1 MKLVIFGLTI
11 SSSWGNGHATVWR
24 GLCRELAR
32 LGHQV
37 IFFERNVAYYAAHRD
52 FHDIPGGKL
61 ILYETWSE
69 ALSQARRHLAD
80 AEVAMVTSY
89 CPDGIAAAEL
99 VVSSRPLRVFY
110 DLDTPVTL
118 ERIEAGHGVGY
129 IGASGLRDF
138 DIVLSFTGG
147 RALLELESR
156 LGAKRAVALYGS
168 VDPAVHRPVTAR
180 ESYRAELSYIGT
192 YADDRQAMLN
202 ALFLEPARRLP
213 ERRFLI
219 AGAQYPPAFAWL
231 QNLFFVRHIAP
242 PDHPAL
248 YSSSR
253 LTLNVTRRAMAQS
266 GYCPSGRLFEAAAC
280 GTPVVTD
287 CWDGLETFFQPG
299 EEILVATQTADV
311 MAALELSDAQL
322 ARIAGRARQRA
333 MEEHCA
339 ARRARQ
345 LEAILDGV
353 AAHGPEPLVG
363 AAENCR
369 VLRGEA

>member
-24 GLCRELAR
+24 GLCRELAS
-32 LGHQV
+32 LGHQI
-37 IFFERNVAYYAAHRD
+37 IFFEKNVAYYAAHRD
-52 FHDIPGGKL
+52 FHHIPAGKL
-61 ILYETWSE
+61 ILYDTWSE
-69 ALSQARRHLAD
+69 ALAHAQQHLAD
-80 AEVAMVTSY
+80 TDVAMVTSY

-99 VVSSRPLRVFY
+99 VLASRSLKVFY

-118 ERIEAGHGVGY
+118 ERIESGDGVDY

-147 RALLELESR
+147 RALIELRRR
-156 LGAKRAVALYGS
+156 LGARRVVALYGS
-168 VDPAVHRPVTAR
+168 VDPDVHRPVAAR
-180 ESYRAELSYIGT
+180 ESYRADLSYIGT
-192 YADDRQAMLN
+192 YAEDRQATLN

-231 QNLFFVRHIAP
+231 PNLFFVRHIAP

-253 LTLNVTRRAMAQS
+253 LTLNVTRRAMAQA
-266 GYCPSGRLFEAAAC
+266 GHCPSGRLFEAAAC
-280 GTPVVTD
+280 GTPIISD

-299 EEILVATQTADV
+299 EEILVAKQTSDV
-311 MAALELSDAQL
+311 LAALELSDEQL

-333 MEEHCA
+333 IGEHCA

-345 LEAILDGV
+345 LEAILESV
-353 AAHGPEPLVG
+353 AADEPGQLAG
-363 AAENCR
+363 TAEDCPI
-369 VLRGEA
+369 LRGEA